1 VDLGV
6 RPIGAGIGYRDPFRA
21 ELFLNQAVVDFLEII
36 ADHYLDLTPERD
48 NELDL
53 LADHFPL
60 IPHGINLSLGS
71 AEGLDSE
78 YLAKFAALVDRLQP
92 AWWSEHIAFTH
103 AGGVDI
109 GHLTPLPFT
118 WESVDVLTRNI
129 KQAQGAVGV
138 PLILENISYT
148 VTLPG
153 AEMREGEFLA
163 EIVDRTDCG
172 LLLDVTNLHINSI
185 NCGYDPLEFLAQIP
199 MEKVVQLH
207 FVGGRWSGGVYVDT
221 HSEPTPEEI
230 WGLLDEVVK
239 RAPVRAVLLERDENL
254 PPFGELAAEV
264 ERARAIGKAYGRW
277 D

>member
-1 VDLGV
+1 MDSKNAL
-6 RPIGAGIGYRDPFRA
+6 GAGIGYREPFRA
-21 ELFLNQAVVDFLEII
+21 ELFLNRSSVDFLEVI
-36 ADHYLDLTPERD
+36 ADHYLDPTRERSD
-48 NELDL
+48 ELDL
-53 LADHFPL
+53 LAAHFPL
-60 IPHGINLSLGS
+60 IPHGINLSIGS
-71 AEGLDSE
+71 SEGLDPD
-78 YLAKFAALVDRLQP
+78 YLSKFAALVSRLSP
-92 AWWSEHIAFTH
+92 PWWSEHIAFTR
-103 AGGVDI
+103 AGGIDI

-118 WESVDVLTRNI
+118 WEAVDVLCRNI
-129 KQAQGAVGV
+129 EHAMSVVDA

-153 AEMREGEFLA
+153 AEMSEGEFLS
-163 EIVDRTDCG
+163 EIVERTGCG

-185 NCGYDPLEFLAQIP
+185 NCGYDPLEFLAAIP

-230 WGLLDEVVK
+230 WGLLEEVVR

-254 PPFGELAAEV
+254 PPFAELAAEV
-264 ERARAIGKAYGRW
+264 GRAREVGKRYGRW